1 VTEPRAVRLPTSG
14 DLAAAD
20 DAIAAELAATP
31 LVDAP
36 ELEAS
41 VALKLE
47 TLQPTGSFKVRGGLI
62 ALARAAAEGAPVIA
76 ASNGNH
82 GLGVASGATR
92 FGVPATVVVPE
103 NASAKKVQAL
113 EQFDITLLRHGHS
126 YEEAEHHAL
135 ELSASDPDL
144 RFVSPYNDPDT
155 IAGQSTIAFELVR
168 QLPDLSMVVVPV
180 GGGGLIAGVALGL
193 IAADRPDVRVVGV
206 APAASPAMLRAF
218 ERGRMEPA
226 AIEPTLADGLAGNLE
241 AGTITV
247 DIARA
252 HVETMVAVSEAEIAA
267 AIRHLAFEHGV
278 VSEGAGAVG
287 VAALQAGRVRPHGAR
302 TVILVTGRNIAAAT
316 LAAVLRG

>member
-1 VTEPRAVRLPTSG
+1 MPTPD

-36 ELEAS
+36 ELGVG

-47 TLQPTGSFKVRGGLI
+47 TLQPTGSFKVRGGLV
-62 ALARAAAEGAPVIA
+62 ALARAAADRAQVIA
-76 ASNGNH
+76 ASAGNH
-82 GLGVASGATR
+82 GLGVAYGATR
-92 FGVPATVVVPE
+92 FGVRATVVVPE
-103 NASAKKVQAL
+103 NASAKKVRAL
-113 EQFDITLLRHGHS
+113 EQFDITLLHHGHS
-126 YEEAEHHAL
+126 YEEAERHAL
-135 ELSASDPDL
+135 ELSASDQDL

-155 IAGQSTIAFELVR
+155 IAGQSTIAFDLVR
-168 QLPDLSMVVVPV
+168 ERPELSTVIVPV

-193 IAADRPDVRVVGV
+193 VAADRPDVRVVGV

-218 ERGRMEPA
+218 ERGRMETA
-226 AIEPTLADGLAGNLE
+226 VIEPTLADGLAGNLE

-252 HVETMVAVSEAEIAA
+252 HVEGMVGVSEAEIVS

-287 VAALQAGRVRPHGAR
+287 VAALQAGRVRPHGAA

-316 LAAVLRG
+316 LAAVLSG